1 MESITCSMK
10 KKLYF
15 CATNLKPMAKKT
27 DNTEEKIMAVEEA
40 LSKTEV
46 FIEKNQKIL
55 GIVIGAIALV
65 VLAYFGFQR
74 FYLAPRETQA
84 QSQMF
89 MAEKY
94 FEQDSLKLA
103 LNGDGQYPG
112 FLEIIDD
119 YGMTKSAKLAHY
131 YAGII
136 YLNEGQFEEA
146 ISHLKKFKTK
156 DALVQPMAQGAIG
169 DAYMELGKTAEA
181 ADYYL
186 KASKISENEF
196 TTPVFLQKAAWAFE
210 EAGNNVKAL
219 EAYDRIRVE
228 FPRSAEARDV
238 EKYIARLKG
247 QQ

>member
-1 MESITCSMK
+1 
-10 KKLYF
+10 
-15 CATNLKPMAKKT
+15 MAKKKT

-46 FIEKNQKIL
+46 FIEKNQKLL
-55 GIVIGAIALV
+55 GIIIGAIALV

-74 FYLAPRETQA
+74 FYMMPREQQA

-103 LNGDGQYPG
+103 LNGDGMYPG

-119 YGMTKSAKLAHY
+119 YGMTKSARLAHY

-136 YLNEGQFEEA
+136 LLNEGQFEDA
-146 ISHLKKFKTK
+146 IGHLKKFNIK
-156 DALVQPMAQGAIG
+156 DAMVAPMAKGAIG
-169 DAYMELGKTAEA
+169 DAYMELGNVSKAADSYIEA
-181 ADYYL
+181 A
-186 KASKISENEF
+186 KISQNDF
-196 TTPVFLQKAAWAFE
+196 TTPVFLQKAAWAYE
-210 EAGNNVKAL
+210 DADNNAKAID
-219 EAYDRIRVE
+219 AYEQIRIDY
-228 FPRSAEARDV
+228 PRSTEARDV

-247 QQ
+247 QE

>member
-1 MESITCSMK
+1 
-10 KKLYF
+10 
-15 CATNLKPMAKKT
+15 MAKKT

-210 EAGNNVKAL
+210 EAGNNAKAL